1 MPDQYSANI
10 LRVNLDTGECNTMTL
25 ENQLLRKYL
34 GGAGLATKIL
44 WDETDQKTNP
54 LAPESPLIFMT
65 GPLSGTAIPSSS
77 RFVVSGISPLTGI
90 IGQAFSGGSW
100 AYQLRRSGWEGI
112 VIIGRA
118 AKPVYLWLH
127 DKQVE
132 IRDASHIWGKDTYEV
147 SDLLKDETDPRASV
161 ASIGVAG
168 EKLVNIACIMN
179 DGKQGRAAAR
189 CGFGALMGSKKIKAV
204 VVSGNLPVS
213 IYDEVGLKQSIAK
226 IYDFAPPKPK
236 DLEEA
241 EDREI
246 ELYKGFV
253 RVGGAPIKNWRE
265 GAFDGANRIAD
276 SVRGALPL
284 FCHGCPYRC
293 AESKQNQQGERFMC
307 WEFWGPMGTNCLID
321 NPRALQEGYTLC
333 NRYGMDVISTGGVV
347 SFAMECYEKGLIT
360 KKDTGGLDL
369 TWGNYE
375 SMLTLVKQ
383 IGERENIGEI
393 LGEGVRQAADHIG
406 GLAKEY
412 AIHVKG
418 LEFPA
423 HDPRAANGIAVQYA
437 TGSIGATHIESTVM
451 SMRIEAYIN
460 PPEANAKTDLA
471 QFRDLG
477 FPQVL
482 DRFSTDDKGK
492 LIAIT
497 QNFGSMV
504 NSSLVCAFLANRVP
518 VPSFFAE
525 LLNNVTGWGV
535 DFPELMNTGER
546 IFNLR
551 RMFNVRRGISRKDD
565 TLPPRILVH
574 KRGQGGAAD
583 NLPNMGKMLNEYY
596 LWRGWGEEGIPTR
609 EKLIA
614 LDLNECLGYIPQ
626 Y

>member
-1 MPDQYSANI
+1 MRSPFSANI
-10 LRVNLDTGECNTMTL
+10 LRVNLDTGDFYTVTMD
-25 ENQLLRKYL
+25 NSLLRKYL
-34 GGAGLATKIL
+34 GGTGLATKIL
-44 WDETDQKTNP
+44 WDETTPDTGS
-54 LAPESPLIFMT
+54 LAPENPLIFMT

-77 RFVVSGISPLTGI
+77 RYMVAGISPLTGI

-112 VIIGRA
+112 IIVGRA
-118 AKPVYLWLH
+118 SEPIYLWLN
-127 DKQVE
+127 DKKVE
-132 IRDASHIWGKDTYEV
+132 IRKASHIWGKDTYEV
-147 SDLLKDETDPRASV
+147 SEILKAETDPRASV
-161 ASIGVAG
+161 ASIGTAG
-168 EKLVNIACIMN
+168 EKLVKIACIMN
-179 DGKQGRAAAR
+179 DGKQSRAAAR
-189 CGFGALMGSKKIKAV
+189 CGFGALMGSKRIKAV
-204 VVSGNLPVS
+204 VVRGNSPVS
-213 IYDEVGLKQSIAK
+213 IYDEARLKQSIAR
-226 IYDFAPPKPK
+226 IYNFSPPKPR

-265 GAFDGANRIAD
+265 GAFSGANRIAD
-276 SVRGALPL
+276 SLRGALPL
-284 FCHGCPYRC
+284 YCHGCPYRC
-293 AESKQNQQGERFMC
+293 AESKQNPRGERTMC

-321 NPRALQEGYTLC
+321 NSQALEEGYALC
-333 NRYGMDVISTGGVV
+333 NRYGMDAISTGGVI

-360 KKDTGGLDL
+360 KEDTGGLDL
-369 TWGNYE
+369 TWGNHE
-375 SMLTLVKQ
+375 SMLKLIRQ
-383 IGERENIGEI
+383 IGEREYLGKI
-393 LGEGVRQAADHIG
+393 LGEGVKKAAEQIG

-423 HDPRAANGIAVQYA
+423 HDPRAANGIALQYA

-460 PPEANAKTDLA
+460 PPEANAETDLS

-482 DRFSTDDKGK
+482 DRFSSVGKGR
-492 LIAIT
+492 LIAKT
-497 QNFGSMV
+497 QDFGSMV
-504 NSSLVCAFLANRVP
+504 NSSLVCVFLANRVP

-535 DFPELMNTGER
+535 DFPELMTLGER

-565 TLPPRILVH
+565 TLPPRILTH

-583 NLPNMGKMLNEYY
+583 NLPNLGLMLNDYY
-596 LWRGWGEEGIPTR
+596 RERGWGEEGIPTI
-609 EKLIA
+609 EKLRQLKI
-614 LDLNECLGYIPQ
+614 DECLNYALE
-626 Y
+626 